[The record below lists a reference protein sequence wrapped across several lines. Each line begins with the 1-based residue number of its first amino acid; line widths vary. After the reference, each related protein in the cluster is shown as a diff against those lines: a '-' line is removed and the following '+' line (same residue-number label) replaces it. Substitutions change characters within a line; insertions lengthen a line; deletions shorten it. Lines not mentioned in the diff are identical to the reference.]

1 MRAETIVSVPRVRR
15 RTIADRL
22 CDSISTLARNQARL
36 LSHKETPWASIT
48 FAGARH
54 RIMLLFEGFP
64 AIAAGEEFIDALP
77 EHEFTLPGQ
86 LVAEAQIVAV
96 EHRLAPDARLVVT
109 VEILLLDDA

>member
-22 CDSISTLARNQARL
+22 CDSVVALAHHQGRI

-54 RIMLLFEGFP
+54 RIMLLFEGCP
-64 AIAAGEEFIDALP
+64 AIATGEEFIDALP

-86 LVAEAQIVAV
+86 LVAEAQVVAV
-96 EHRLAPDARLVVT
+96 DHRLAPDARLIVT